1 MTQRTS
7 AASRPGRSSGHA
19 APGEI
24 HARVQRGQ
32 PPGRDGQASSAR
44 ASSARGGDAVAA
56 ARLTGRG
63 AMLAMF
69 SLFFPGTLTSGWLH
83 LGALAGISFLA
94 GCVLAGLY
102 TKREDLLL
110 VLTTPPL
117 IFLAAVICVTA
128 MSSNGGGVL
137 SSVSGIALILAAAAP
152 WLFAGELAIIV
163 ISLFRG
169 LPRSIRNL
177 RADLRGDP

>member
-7 AASRPGRSSGHA
+7 AAPSVRGRPAGHVQ
-19 APGEI
+19 PGDI

-32 PPGRDGQASSAR
+32 PPGRGT
-44 ASSARGGDAVAA
+44 RGGPARPAAA
-56 ARLTGRG
+56 ARLTARG
-63 AMLAMF
+63 AALAMF
-69 SLFFPGTLTSGWLH
+69 SLFFPGTLTSGWLN
-83 LGALAGISFLA
+83 LGALAGVSFLV

-110 VLTTPPL
+110 VVTTPPL

-128 MSSNGGGVL
+128 VSSDGGGVL
-137 SSVSGIALILAAAAP
+137 SAVGGIALALSAAAP

-169 LPRSIRNL
+169 LPRSVRNL

>member
-7 AASRPGRSSGHA
+7 AAVPGRSAGHVQ
-19 APGEI
+19 PGEV
-24 HARVQRGQ
+24 HSRVRRGQ
-32 PPGRDGQASSAR
+32 VPDRATRPSSDR
-44 ASSARGGDAVAA
+44 AA
-56 ARLTGRG
+56 AQLTARG

-69 SLFFPGTLTSGWLH
+69 SLFFPGTLTSGWLN
-83 LGALAGISFLA
+83 LGALTGVSFVA

-110 VLTTPPL
+110 VVTTPPL
-117 IFLAAVICVTA
+117 IFLAAVACVTA
-128 MSSNGGGVL
+128 VSSHGGGVL
-137 SSVSGIALILAAAAP
+137 SAASGIALVLAAAAP
-152 WLFAGELAIIV
+152 WLFAGELAIIL

>member
-7 AASRPGRSSGHA
+7 APPGMPGRSAGHVQ
-19 APGEI
+19 PGEM
-24 HARVQRGQ
+24 HSRVQRGQ
-32 PPGRDGQASSAR
+32 LAGRSAGGGSAS
-44 ASSARGGDAVAA
+44 
-56 ARLTGRG
+56 ARLTARG
-63 AMLAMF
+63 AILVMF
-69 SLFFPGTLTSGWLH
+69 SLFFPGTLTSGWLN
-83 LGALAGISFLA
+83 LGALTGVSFLA
-94 GCVLAGLY
+94 GCILAGLY

-110 VLTTPPL
+110 VVTTPPL

-128 MSSNGGGVL
+128 VSSNGGGVL
-137 SSVSGIALILAAAAP
+137 SAVSGIALVLSAAAP

>member
-7 AASRPGRSSGHA
+7 AAMPGRAAGHVQ
-19 APGEI
+19 PGEV
-24 HARVQRGQ
+24 HSRVQRGQ
-32 PPGRDGQASSAR
+32 PQGRAARPGSDGT
-44 ASSARGGDAVAA
+44 A

-69 SLFFPGTLTSGWLH
+69 SLFFPGTLTSGWLN
-83 LGALAGISFLA
+83 LEALTGVSFVA
-94 GCVLAGLY
+94 GCILAGLY

-110 VLTTPPL
+110 VVTTPPL

-128 MSSNGGGVL
+128 VSSNGGGVL
-137 SSVSGIALILAAAAP
+137 SSASGIALVLAAAAP
-152 WLFAGELAIIV
+152 WLFAGELAFIV